1 LANWDLHAN
10 LDSRGAHLFREFMR
24 EANIV
29 AGPTD
34 WPRILPASL
43 NYRVPF
49 QLERPLETPYGLN
62 TDDNPDALIAL
73 GMAIKKLQAAAI
85 DLDARLGDIQG
96 VTRNDEF
103 IPSLHGGPE
112 IEGVFNKMEFD
123 FAGADGYP
131 DVTGSSGS
139 WIMATELS
147 EDGPRAKGILSYS
160 ISGNPES
167 PHYSDMTR
175 RLSNKQFLDLP
186 YTQEEVRAAALEEKH
201 VTEGVS
207 DCGSEGWRKYESPAF
222 DSQQQCVRYYENIAA
237 ERLTHFV
244 TRPWKQRLLPLAGTN
259 NARDMGGYTTADGR
273 AVRWG
278 QLFRSDSLA
287 NLNDT
292 DLAYLGNLQLSAVTD
307 FRGDTERAAAP
318 DRLPQQTP
326 PIAYRTV
333 AINDPAVD
341 VAELGRKVYAGLLSE
356 AELLAL
362 TDRQGYVNEPAVSR
376 MWGQWLARLADP
388 DNLPHLFHCT
398 AGKDRTGFAA
408 AIVLLTLGVPRD
420 QVMEDFLLSNEYRRA
435 GIEANI
441 EKIQAHSEHEVDAE
455 VLRQVLGVSPRSLD
469 DAISAMEEK
478 YGSIDGFIE
487 HGLGIDAA
495 TRAKLQ
501 ELLLE

>member
-1 LANWDLHAN
+1 
-10 LDSRGAHLFREFMR
+10 
-24 EANIV
+24 
-29 AGPTD
+29 
-34 WPRILPASL
+34 
-43 NYRVPF
+43 
-49 QLERPLETPYGLN
+49 
-62 TDDNPDALIAL
+62 
-73 GMAIKKLQAAAI
+73 
-85 DLDARLGDIQG
+85 
-96 VTRNDEF
+96 
-103 IPSLHGGPE
+103 
-112 IEGVFNKMEFD
+112 MEFD
-123 FAGADGYP
+123 FAGAEGYP

-139 WIMATELS
+139 WIMAIELGES
-147 EDGPRAKGILSYS
+147 GPRVKGILSYS

-167 PHYSDMTR
+167 PHYADMTR
-175 RLSNKQFLDLP
+175 LLSNKQFLDLP
-186 YTQEEVRAAALEEKH
+186 YVEDEVRAMALEEMH
-201 VTEGVS
+201 LTEGVR
-207 DCGSEGWRKYESPAF
+207 DCRGEGWQGYENPAF
-222 DSQQQCVRYYENIAA
+222 DSQQDCARYFEDLTAK
-237 ERLTHFV
+237 RLTQFV
-244 TRPWKQRLLPLAGTN
+244 TVFADAHAGNESSNAQTTKQRLLPLAGAN

-273 AVRWG
+273 AIRWG

-292 DLAYLGNLQLSAVTD
+292 DLTYLENLQLSAVTD
-307 FRGDTERAAAP
+307 FRGESERAAAP

-326 PIAYRTV
+326 RITYRTV

-376 MWGQWLARLADP
+376 MWGQWLAGLADP

-435 GIEANI
+435 GIEENI

-469 DAISAMEEK
+469 VAISAMEDK

>member
-1 LANWDLHAN
+1 
-10 LDSRGAHLFREFMR
+10 
-24 EANIV
+24 
-29 AGPTD
+29 
-34 WPRILPASL
+34 
-43 NYRVPF
+43 
-49 QLERPLETPYGLN
+49 
-62 TDDNPDALIAL
+62 
-73 GMAIKKLQAAAI
+73 
-85 DLDARLGDIQG
+85 
-96 VTRNDEF
+96 
-103 IPSLHGGPE
+103 
-112 IEGVFNKMEFD
+112 
-123 FAGADGYP
+123 
-131 DVTGSSGS
+131 
-139 WIMATELS
+139 
-147 EDGPRAKGILSYS
+147 
-160 ISGNPES
+160 
-167 PHYSDMTR
+167 
-175 RLSNKQFLDLP
+175 
-186 YTQEEVRAAALEEKH
+186 
-201 VTEGVS
+201 
-207 DCGSEGWRKYESPAF
+207 
-222 DSQQQCVRYYENIAA
+222 
-237 ERLTHFV
+237 
-244 TRPWKQRLLPLAGTN
+244 
-259 NARDMGGYTTADGR
+259 MGGYTTADGR